1 MRLSSS
7 PFPRLAILHF
17 IKNKLRFSS
26 LYKVENRWAILLGV
40 LVLIPFL
47 SISTLGLHS
56 YKTMESARAIERF
69 ERSEIEIKMFQ
80 QQLSQQITKLT
91 QYFNKTVLTTHTEHG
106 FDGLR
111 HLANN
116 EPLFALIV
124 PFSKD
129 SPVLTN
135 NEQTI
140 SHVEKAILTDTMAEI
155 TWAQNYLL
163 QQQARNVWSP
173 VRSIIGNAYL
183 YCWRQQTN
191 SGFCILLPTVEL
203 YKKLWQSQR
212 LQQANKNIHIQDSFM
227 QTVGVNQT
235 VKRNQSSTMINLD
248 GFILNLSASIEKEQ
262 SESILEF
269 WLILAMT
276 LPLLGLAIAIA
287 WLIFQSHSKQTK
299 MAKKLLHGTQEIAHE
314 LRTPLSN
321 VSLYTGLIL
330 HKNSTKQQLE
340 YGEIIDNEMQ
350 RITRII
356 DNATALMRGNQPEQ
370 YEYGNPSSLLNELA
384 SQYRLSLAQSGCIL
398 TVQCS
403 VTLNYFYP
411 KRAVEHVLLNLLNNA
426 KKYAP
431 EQQVIIGLECQNN
444 MLSVWV
450 KNHAV
455 NVSALDS
462 NKTHLKQLPGLGL
475 GLMSCKR
482 LAKSLGGS
490 FECTL
495 NKNGRC
501 YRANF
506 PLREESNP
514 CLN

>member
-1 MRLSSS
+1 MRLSTSF
-7 PFPRLAILHF
+7 FPHLAIVRF

-26 LYKVENRWAILLGV
+26 LYKTENRWAILLGI

-56 YKTMESARAIERF
+56 YKIMGSARTIERF

-80 QQLSQQITKLT
+80 QQLSQQLTKLT
-91 QYFNKTVLTTHTEHG
+91 QYFNKIVFTTHTDNG

-111 HLANN
+111 HLVNN
-116 EPLFALIV
+116 EPLFALIAS
-124 PFSKD
+124 FSKN
-129 SPVLTN
+129 SPVLFN
-135 NEQTI
+135 SEQTI

-155 TWAQNYLL
+155 IWAQDYLL
-163 QQQARNVWSP
+163 QQQANSVWSP

-183 YCWRQQTN
+183 YCWRQQIN

-212 LQQANKNIHIQDSFM
+212 LQQANQNIHIQDSFM
-227 QTVGVNQT
+227 QNVGVNQA
-235 VKRNQSSTMINLD
+235 VKRNQSSTMINID
-248 GFILNLSASIEKEQ
+248 GFILNLSASLEKGQHEST
-262 SESILEF
+262 SEL

-287 WLIFQSHSKQTK
+287 WMIFISHSKQTR

-321 VSLYTGLIL
+321 VSLYIGLIL
-330 HKNSTKQQLE
+330 HKKSTKQQLE
-340 YGEIIDNEMQ
+340 HGEIINSEMQ

-370 YEYGNPSSLLNELA
+370 YEYGNPSGLLNELA
-384 SQYRLSLAQSGCIL
+384 NQYRLSLAQSGCIL
-398 TVQCS
+398 TVQCTI
-403 VTLNYFYP
+403 TLNYFYP

-431 EQQVIIGLECQNN
+431 GQQVILGLACQNN
-444 MLSVWV
+444 ILSVWV
-450 KNHAV
+450 KNHVV
-455 NVSALDS
+455 NVSALDA
-462 NKTHLKQLPGLGL
+462 NKTHLKQVSGLGL

-482 LAKSLGGS
+482 LVKSLGGD
-490 FECTL
+490 FECTI